1 MNFEKEFEE
10 KGMEN
15 IKRMEEVG
23 FLKRQ
28 GYTKNSGWKVMA
40 VILGF
45 LFVGVIG
52 FGVYQISKGKFQFNA
67 NPNILCES
75 QVCELTCPE
84 CPSNN
89 ITCLPPQI
97 NLTINNLV

>member
-10 KGMEN
+10 KGIENLDIME
-15 IKRMEEVG
+15 KAG

-28 GYTKNSGWKVMA
+28 GYSKNSGWKVMA

-45 LFVGVIG
+45 LFIGVVGFIG
-52 FGVYQISKGKFQFNA
+52 YQIYDGKFQFNA
-67 NPNILCES
+67 NPNFLCES
-75 QVCELTCPE
+75 QICEVTCPE

-89 ITCLPPQI
+89 ITCKPSTVNI
-97 NLTINNLV
+97 TINNLV

>member
-1 MNFEKEFEE
+1 MDFTKEFEE
-10 KGMEN
+10 KGKEN
-15 IKRMEEVG
+15 LDVMKKTG
-23 FLKRQ
+23 FLQKQ
-28 GYTKNSGWKVMA
+28 GYSKNSCWKIMA

-52 FGVYQISKGKFQFNA
+52 FGVYQISEGKFQFNT
-67 NPNILCES
+67 NSNLLCES

-89 ITCLPPQI
+89 ITCQPAI
-97 NLTINNLV
+97 VNITINNLV